1 MTTTPD
7 NGFRLL
13 NDTPATL
20 GVTGVLDFE
29 TAAPALRAIQFT
41 LATSQVTRLD
51 LAGVSRCDSAGLACV
66 LGGEAPPPLLI
77 LDEPTNHLDIESI
90 EAVEAG
96 LRAYDGAL
104 LVVSHDEAFLE
115 AVGIL
120 RRVELRPTGS
130 QGPESG
136 EA

>member
-66 LGGEAPPPLLI
+66 LAAVAEASR
-77 LDEPTNHLDIESI
+77 H
-90 EAVEAG
+90 G
-96 LRAYDGAL
+96 R
-104 LVVSHDEAFLE
+104 
-115 AVGIL
+115 
-120 RRVELRPTGS
+120 ELRVIHMPAGMQALAS
-130 QGPESG
+130 VCEVDGLIR
-136 EA
+136 